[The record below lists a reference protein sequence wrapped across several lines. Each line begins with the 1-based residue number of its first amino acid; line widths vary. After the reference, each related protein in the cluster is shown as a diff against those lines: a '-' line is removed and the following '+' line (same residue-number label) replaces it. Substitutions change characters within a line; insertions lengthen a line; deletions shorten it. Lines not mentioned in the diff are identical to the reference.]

1 MKNLERT
8 YRVPND
14 KATRERIGPGEEY
27 PMSGIEARL
36 RELGIELP
44 AAVPP
49 VAAYVPV
56 KVSGSLAF
64 VAGQIPMRNGK
75 MLATGR
81 VGHDVSPEQAIE
93 CARQCGLNA
102 LAALRQHLGSLDRV
116 SQIVRVGVFV
126 ACDEAFTDHP
136 KIANGAS
143 ELFQEVFGDAGKH
156 ARAAVGA
163 PSLPR
168 GAPVEVEVIAE
179 IR

>member
-1 MKNLERT
+1 
-8 YRVPND
+8 
-14 KATRERIGPGEEY
+14 
-27 PMSGIEARL
+27 MSTPEQRL
-36 RELGIELP
+36 KELGIELP
-44 AAVPP
+44 NPVPP

-56 KVSGSLAF
+56 KVAGTMAF
-64 VAGQIPMRNGK
+64 VAGQIPMKDGQ
-75 MLATGR
+75 MIASGR
-81 VGHDVSPEQAIE
+81 VGHEVAPDKAVE

-126 ACDEAFTDHP
+126 ACDEKFTDHP

-143 ELFQEVFGDAGKH
+143 ELFQAVFGDAGKH

-179 IR
+179 IRG